1 MTLAG
6 KEKSAYFGPD
16 RTDSVFKKG
25 PTSRGTLFGALEV
38 RGCHFWALI
47 SMPLMFEDVKVR
59 SSGFGLGL
67 SFDQK
72 KLKA

>member
-1 MTLAG
+1 MVPIGLTQTAVPPRL
-6 KEKSAYFGPD
+6 
-16 RTDSVFKKG
+16 VFKKG
-25 PTSRGTLFGALEV
+25 PTYRGSLFGAVEV
-38 RGCHFWALI
+38 RGCHFRALV
-47 SMPLMFEDVKVR
+47 SMPLKFYDVKVR